1 MQNQSKSDYMA
12 NLEKNLEKEIEE
24 IIGKYQKRE
33 TKLLNYLIVDD
44 EITFFLPLS
53 DDNNIS
59 KEDLNQIAEIVKG
72 EYITTESVNQ
82 EYRIKFK
89 YGL

>member
-1 MQNQSKSDYMA
+1 MV
-12 NLEKNLEKEIEE
+12 NLEKDIEKEIES

-33 TKLLNYLIVDD
+33 AKHLNYLIVDD

-53 DDNNIS
+53 DDEKIS
-59 KEDLNQIAEIVKG
+59 DEDLEKISDMIKG
-72 EYITTESVNQ
+72 EYISTESINQ

-89 YGL
+89 YGFR

>member
-1 MQNQSKSDYMA
+1 MV
-12 NLEKNLEKEIEE
+12 NLDANLEKEIEE

-33 TKLLNYLIVDD
+33 TKNLNYLIVDD

-53 DDNNIS
+53 DDENIS
-59 KEDLNQIAEIVKG
+59 DEDIEKISDLIKG
-72 EYITTESVNQ
+72 EYVKTESVNQ

>member
-1 MQNQSKSDYMA
+1 MA
-12 NLEKNLEKEIEE
+12 NLDKDLESKIEN

-33 TKLLNYLIVDD
+33 TKHLNYLIVDD

-53 DDNNIS
+53 DDENIS
-59 KEDLNQIAEIVKG
+59 QDDLDKISKLVNG
-72 EYITTESVNQ
+72 EYLRTESINQ

-89 YGL
+89 DGL

>member
-1 MQNQSKSDYMA
+1 MRISMV
-12 NLEKNLEKEIEE
+12 NLDESIEKEIET

-33 TKLLNYLIVDD
+33 AKHLNYLIVDD

-53 DDNNIS
+53 DDEKIS
-59 KEDLNQIAEIVKG
+59 DEDLEKISNMIKG
-72 EYITTESVNQ
+72 EYISTESINQ

>member
-1 MQNQSKSDYMA
+1 MA
-12 NLEKNLEKEIEE
+12 NLDKDLESKIER
-24 IIGKYQKRE
+24 ILGKYQKRE
-33 TKLLNYLIVDD
+33 TKHLNYLIVDD

-53 DDNNIS
+53 DDENIT
-59 KEDLNQIAEIVKG
+59 KEDLDEISKLVNG
-72 EYITTESVNQ
+72 EYLRTESINQ

>member
-1 MQNQSKSDYMA
+1 MV
-12 NLEKNLEKEIEE
+12 NLDESIEKEIEA
-24 IIGKYQKRE
+24 IIGEYQKRE
-33 TKLLNYLIVDD
+33 AKHLNYLIVDD

-53 DDNNIS
+53 DDEKIS
-59 KEDLNQIAEIVKG
+59 DEDLEKISDMIKG
-72 EYITTESVNQ
+72 KYISTESINQ

>member
-1 MQNQSKSDYMA
+1 MV
-12 NLEKNLEKEIEE
+12 NLDESIEKEIET

-33 TKLLNYLIVDD
+33 AKHLNYLIVDD

-53 DDNNIS
+53 DDEKIS
-59 KEDLNQIAEIVKG
+59 YEDLEKISDMIKG
-72 EYITTESVNQ
+72 EYISTESINQ

>member
-1 MQNQSKSDYMA
+1 MV
-12 NLEKNLEKEIEE
+12 NLEKDIEKEIES
-24 IIGKYQKRE
+24 IVSKYQKRE
-33 TKLLNYLIVDD
+33 VKLLNYLIVDD

-53 DDNNIS
+53 DNNDIS
-59 KEDLNQIAEIVKG
+59 DEDIKKISDIIKG
-72 EYITTESVNQ
+72 NYISTESINQ